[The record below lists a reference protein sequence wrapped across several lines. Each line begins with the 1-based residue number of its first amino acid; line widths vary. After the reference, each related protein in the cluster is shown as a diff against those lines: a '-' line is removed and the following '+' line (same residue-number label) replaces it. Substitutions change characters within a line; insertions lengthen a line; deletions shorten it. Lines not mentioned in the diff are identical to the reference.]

1 MKRPWLLVALLAGFS
16 LPAFAE
22 LKVAVFDAAE
32 VMAGSNAAKRAAGT
46 LEGRVKAAQA
56 RINDLEKPL
65 LEKQKQ
71 LREQAA
77 VMTPDKARE
86 AQTAFNR
93 DLAAF
98 RQQAQR
104 IQGDLE
110 DENVKLRKRISDGV
124 RSVVEGLAQ
133 EKGYDLVL
141 PKGLVFY
148 SGAAVPDV
156 TKDVLA
162 RTNALLDK

>member
-1 MKRPWLLVALLAGFS
+1 MKQWMLVALLAGLA

-22 LKVAVFDAAE
+22 LKVAVFDATE
-32 VMAGSNAAKRAAGT
+32 VMAGSNAAKRAAT
-46 LEGRVKAAQA
+46 NLQGRVKSAQA
-56 RINDLEKPL
+56 RIDDLERPL
-65 LEKQKQ
+65 LDKQKQ

-77 VMTPDKARE
+77 VMTPEKARE

-93 DLAAF
+93 ELATF

-104 IQGDLE
+104 IQSELE
-110 DENVKLRKRISDGV
+110 TENVKLRQRITESV
-124 RSVVEGLAQ
+124 RTVVAQLAQ

-141 PKGLVFY
+141 PKGLVFH
-148 SGAAVPDV
+148 SSPAVPDL